1 MSGNRP
7 ELRASL
13 DWQVMGMLA
22 MEEGAQGFL
31 VLQVMGMPV
40 MEKGNMPALGMPS
53 TKEKGTACMVWHPR
67 A

>member
-1 MSGNRP
+1 M
-7 ELRASL
+7 E
-13 DWQVMGMLA
+13 MLA

-40 MEKGNMPALGMPS
+40 MEKGNMPALGILS
-53 TKEKGTACMVWHPR
+53 TEEGVTACTVWHPR